1 MEIHVLTFSSGKSTL
16 ISVLLRLLDMSS
28 GTILIDNLDL
38 SKLPRDLIR
47 SRFITIPQDA
57 FLLSGTLRF
66 NLDPTHSLSDA
77 TIVSTL
83 KNVELWTLLES
94 RGGLDTDIKTQPLS
108 QGQNQILFLARAML
122 RTSNRANGILI
133 LDEPTS
139 NVDIETDQL
148 IQKIIREEFE
158 GYTTIIISHRLDTIS
173 RCDKICVMDQGR
185 MVGFDRPEVLLGL
198 EDFRN
203 LMGVH
208 E

>member
-1 MEIHVLTFSSGKSTL
+1 MHILTSTSGKSTL
-16 ISVLLRLLDMSS
+16 ISVFLRLLDMNS
-28 GTILIDNLDL
+28 GKILVDNLDL
-38 SKLPRDLIR
+38 STLPRDLIR
-47 SRFITIPQDA
+47 SRFITIPQEA

-66 NLDPTHSLSDA
+66 NLDSTHSLSDA
-77 TIVSTL
+77 TIINTL
-83 KNVELWTLLES
+83 EKVGLWTLLDS
-94 RGGLDTDIKTQPLS
+94 RGGLDTDIKTHPLS

-122 RTSNRANGILI
+122 RTSNRENGILI

-148 IQKIIREEFE
+148 IQKIIREEFK

-185 MVGFDRPEVLLGL
+185 MVGFDRPELLL
-198 EDFRN
+198 ESEDFRK

-208 E
+208 K